1 MEAALK
7 NRLKELRSQR
17 RLSCGQVAIKLNIDR
32 SYVSKLEKGEQ
43 DPSAKIMLRL
53 ARLFECP
60 VEDLFYEDSAN

>member
-7 NRLKELRSQR
+7 NKLKEFRSKR
-17 RLSCGQVAIKLNIDR
+17 GWSCGQVAVRLQIDR

-53 ARLFECP
+53 ARLFDCP
-60 VEDLFYEDSAN
+60 VEELFYEDGAT